1 MAGFFINKTFRRGDK
16 IGMSKRL
23 ARTLFV
29 YFLKVTGIFDLT
41 PARKDYKIFCK
52 GVVTMDALQKF
63 IRIGDDRINVEEII
77 SYGIGIDEDEDR
89 YLYVNTKSDEDIWQF
104 YEEDVDFDLEEKL
117 GELDK
122 MFLIK

>member
-52 GVVTMDALQKF
+52 GVIDMDSLQKF
-63 IRIGDDRINVEEII
+63 IKIGDDRINVEEII
-77 SYGIGIDEDEDR
+77 SYGIAVDEDDDR
-89 YLYVNTKSDEDIWQF
+89 FLYVNTKSDEDTWQI
-104 YEEDVDFDLEEKL
+104 LTLK
-117 GELDK
+117 K
-122 MFLIK
+122 NSASWIKCF